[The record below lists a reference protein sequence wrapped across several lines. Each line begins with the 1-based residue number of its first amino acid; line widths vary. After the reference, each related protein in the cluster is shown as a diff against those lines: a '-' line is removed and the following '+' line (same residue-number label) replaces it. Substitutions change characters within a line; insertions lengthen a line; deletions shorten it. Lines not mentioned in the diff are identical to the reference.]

1 MHEWLESAQDRIA
14 TASGVDP
21 SQLVLTEQDVVR
33 LLDLARIAAHDSGDR
48 TNAPLVCFLVGL
60 ALGRSPGLDLGEL
73 ADEAS
78 APRS

>member
-1 MHEWLESAQDRIA
+1 MHEWLALARDRIA
-14 TASGVDP
+14 TASGVDA

-60 ALGRSPGLDLGEL
+60 ALGQRPGLDLAEL
-73 ADEAS
+73 AGEAS
-78 APRS
+78 APQS